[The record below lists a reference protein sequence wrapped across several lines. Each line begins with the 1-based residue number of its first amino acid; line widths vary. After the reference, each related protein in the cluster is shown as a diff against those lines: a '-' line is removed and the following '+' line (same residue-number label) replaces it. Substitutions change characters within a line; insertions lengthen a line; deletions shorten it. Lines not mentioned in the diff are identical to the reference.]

1 MNISCPKCRSTF
13 SFSPNGA
20 SAESAEVQCPA
31 CGHAYQLAISAQEEE
46 SPPEWDLGK
55 AWTPEPRIEE
65 GNDRSP
71 DRLMPQRES
80 SPESIL
86 NRVFGYPSFR
96 ENQKAIIDTLLA
108 GRDVFALMPTGSG
121 KSLCFQIPAIIRSG
135 VGVVVSPLIALMQDQ
150 VTDLRQYGVRAHFLN
165 SSLSAE
171 EAARVDAIATGG
183 DCDLLYVAPE
193 RLLTDRFQRLLANM
207 KLALFAI
214 DEAHCVSQWGHD
226 FRPEY
231 LQIADVTRRFP
242 GVPRIALTAT
252 ADPTTRREIVDK
264 LYLADAVRFVASFD
278 RPNIFY
284 RVQIKQNDKQQLL
297 TVLRERHDGHAGI
310 VYVRTRKRADT
321 IARWLED
328 KGISAL
334 PYHAGLDADVR
345 RRNQQRFL
353 MEDGLLMVA
362 TVAFGMGIDK
372 PDIRVVIH
380 LDLPSSMEA
389 YYQET
394 GRAGRDGQP
403 AEAWLFY
410 SLADV
415 VAMRNLQNLSTG
427 NEAFKSVQQRKFG
440 AFLGFCESPECRR
453 KGVLSYFGE
462 SYAPPCNCCD
472 CCIEPVDTWDGTI
485 AAQKALSC
493 VYRTGQRFGAVYLID
508 VLTGRATERMERFGH
523 HRIKTFGAGQELEP
537 KQWHSVYRQLLAAGY
552 LDTDLAARSGLRLNE
567 NSWKILRDGQSVFF
581 RKDPVPVKPTSSKQ
595 GLTKISVQL
604 EDADSIALWESLR
617 QLRLDLSKAMNVPPY
632 VIFHDKTLKEMLVR
646 RPVTRDDLLG
656 ISGIGHSKM
665 ERFGDDFLKVIAQS
679 AEGKASPAED

>member
-1 MNISCPKCRSTF
+1 MNISCPKCRSAF
-13 SFSPNGA
+13 SLNPDGA
-20 SAESAEVQCPA
+20 RAETADVRCPT
-31 CGHAYQLAISAQEEE
+31 CGHAYRLALSIHKEEL
-46 SPPEWDLGK
+46 PPDWDPGD
-55 AWTPEPRIEE
+55 AGIPEPMVEDW
-65 GNDRSP
+65 NDGTSNRSIP
-71 DRLMPQRES
+71 PSEAN
-80 SPESIL
+80 PESIL

-96 ENQKAIIDTLLA
+96 DNQKAIIDTLLT

-150 VTDLRQYGVRAHFLN
+150 VTDLRHSGVRAYFLN
-165 SSLSAE
+165 SSLSVEDAT
-171 EAARVDAIATGG
+171 RVEAIAAGG
-183 DCDLLYVAPE
+183 NCDLLYVAPE

-207 KLALFAI
+207 DLALFAI

-242 GVPRIALTAT
+242 AVPRMALTAT
-252 ADPTTRREIVDK
+252 ADPATRREIVDK
-264 LYLADAVRFVASFD
+264 LHLADAARFVASFD

-310 VYVRTRKRADT
+310 VYVRTRKRVDAT
-321 IARWLED
+321 ARWLEE
-328 KGISAL
+328 KGFSAL
-334 PYHAGLDADVR
+334 PYHAGLDANVR
-345 RRNQQRFL
+345 RRNQHRFL
-353 MEDGLLMVA
+353 MEDGLVMVA

-410 SLADV
+410 SMSDV
-415 VAMRNLQNLSTG
+415 VAMRHLQDLSNA
-427 NEAFKSVQQRKFG
+427 NEAFKSVQQRKLG

-453 KGVLSYFGE
+453 KGLLGYFGE
-462 SYAPPCNCCD
+462 SYTAPCD
-472 CCIEPVDTWDGTI
+472 CCDNCTEPVGTWEGTV

-508 VLTGRATERMERFGH
+508 VLTGRATERMKRFGH
-523 HRIKTFGAGQELEP
+523 HRLKTFGVGQELAP
-537 KQWHSVYRQLLAAGY
+537 KQWHAVFRQLLAAGC

-567 NSWKILRDGQSVFF
+567 NSWKILKNEAPVIFRRD
-581 RKDPVPVKPTSSKQ
+581 PEPVKAAGRKKTA
-595 GLTKISVQL
+595 KIATAVFS
-604 EDADSIALWESLR
+604 DAASLALWEQLR
-617 QLRLDLSKAMNVPPY
+617 QFRLELSRKLSIPPY
-632 VIFHDKTLKEMLVR
+632 VIFHDKTLKEMAVR
-646 RPVTRDDLLG
+646 RPATPEDLLD
-656 ISGIGHSKM
+656 ISGIGQSKL
-665 ERFGDDFLKVIAQS
+665 ERFGDQVLEVIKRWENQ
-679 AEGKASPAED
+679 

>member
-1 MNISCPKCRSTF
+1 MNVSCPKCRS
-13 SFSPNGA
+13 SFSLSWDGA
-20 SAESAEVQCPA
+20 SAETVEVQCRA
-31 CGHAYQLAISAQEEE
+31 CGHVYPLALSARKKA
-46 SPPEWDLGK
+46 SPLEWGSGEAGMLQPMGED
-55 AWTPEPRIEE
+55 W
-65 GNDRSP
+65 NDRPSNP
-71 DRLMPQRES
+71 SIPPGEA

-96 ENQKAIIDTLLA
+96 ENQKAIVDTLLR

-150 VTDLRQYGVRAHFLN
+150 VTDLRQYGIRAHFLN

-171 EAARVDAIATGG
+171 DAARVEAIAVRG

-193 RLLTDRFQRLLANM
+193 RLLTDRFQRLLTNM
-207 KLALFAI
+207 NLSLFAI

-231 LQIADVTRRFP
+231 LQIADVTQRFP

-252 ADPTTRREIVDK
+252 ADPATRREIVNK
-264 LYLADAVRFVASFD
+264 LHLADAVRFVASFD

-284 RVQIKQNDKQQLL
+284 RVQIKRNDKQQLL
-297 TVLRERHDGHAGI
+297 AVLRERHDGHAGI

-321 IARWLED
+321 TARWLEE
-328 KGISAL
+328 KGFSAL

-345 RRNQQRFL
+345 RRNQRRFL
-353 MEDGLLMVA
+353 MEDGLVMVA

-410 SLADV
+410 SMSDV
-415 VAMRNLQNLSTG
+415 VAMRNLQDLSNA
-427 NEAFKSVQQRKFG
+427 NEAFKSVQQRKLG

-453 KGVLSYFGE
+453 KGLLGYFGE
-462 SYAPPCNCCD
+462 SYAPPCDCCD
-472 CCIEPVDTWDGTI
+472 NCTEPVDTWDGTV

-493 VYRTGQRFGAVYLID
+493 IYRTGQRFGAVYLID
-508 VLTGRATERMERFGH
+508 VLTGKATARIERFGH
-523 HRIKTFGAGQELEP
+523 HRIKTFGVGQELAP
-537 KQWHSVYRQLLAAGY
+537 KQWHSVFRQLLAAGC
-552 LDTDLAARSGLRLNE
+552 LDTDLAARSGFRLNE
-567 NSWKILRDGQSVFF
+567 NSWKILKNEAPIVFRRDSEPAKAAF
-581 RKDPVPVKPTSSKQ
+581 SKK
-595 GLTKISVQL
+595 TAKAAAV
-604 EDADSIALWESLR
+604 ADSESVPLTLWEQLR
-617 QLRLDLSKAMNVPPY
+617 QLRLDLSRELSIPPY
-632 VIFHDKTLKEMLVR
+632 VIFHDKTLKEMAAR
-646 RPVTRDDLLG
+646 RPATPDDLLD
-656 ISGIGHSKM
+656 ISGIGKSKL
-665 ERFGDDFLKVIAQS
+665 ERFGDQFLEVIKRWKDQ
-679 AEGKASPAED
+679 